1 MARHYRRWGVAP
13 RPENVT
19 GTLRVQCGIFITV
32 CSIMHGHFRTVH
44 LPFSY
49 KDAEYRERQRLIIM
63 YRSLSN
69 ALLQA
74 KGCMHYRSSISG
86 SFFVTV
92 IDLRSDTVTLPT
104 AGMLDAM
111 AHAPVGDDVYGE
123 DPTVNLLEATLAERL
138 GFDAALFVPSG
149 TMSNLL
155 ALMAHC
161 ERGDE
166 YIVGQQAH
174 TYKYEGGGAAVLGS
188 IQPQPLDVQADGSL
202 SLQQVLDTIKPDD
215 FHFARTRLLAL
226 ENTMQGKVL
235 PLEYLAA
242 ARKLTLEKGLALH
255 LDGARLYNAAVKL
268 GVDAREITRHFDSV
282 SICLSKGLG
291 APIGSVLCGSQPL
304 MVKARRLRKM
314 LGGGMRQAGGLA
326 AAGLYA
332 LDHQV
337 QRLADDHATAAF
349 LAEGLS
355 GLGYSVEPVQTNM
368 VYVQIGDRAA
378 ALKAFC
384 AERGIVLTAASR
396 LRMVTHLNVSR
407 AQAEQVIAAFAAF
420 EHP

>member
-1 MARHYRRWGVAP
+1 M
-13 RPENVT
+13 
-19 GTLRVQCGIFITV
+19 
-32 CSIMHGHFRTVH
+32 
-44 LPFSY
+44 
-49 KDAEYRERQRLIIM
+49 
-63 YRSLSN
+63 
-69 ALLQA
+69 
-74 KGCMHYRSSISG
+74 
-86 SFFVTV
+86 V

-111 AHAPVGDDVYGE
+111 TQAPVGDDVYGE
-123 DPTVNLLEATLAERL
+123 DPTVNLLEATLAGRL

-202 SLQQVLDTIKPDD
+202 DLQQVSEAIKADD

-235 PLEYLAA
+235 PLSYLAA
-242 ARKLTLEKGLALH
+242 ARALTLDKGLALH
-255 LDGARLYNAAVKL
+255 LDGARLYNAAVRL
-268 GVDAREITRHFDSV
+268 GVDARDIASHFDSV
-282 SICLSKGLG
+282 SVCLSKGLG
-291 APIGSVLCGSQPL
+291 APVGSVLCGSDAL
-304 MVKARRLRKM
+304 IAKARRLRKM
-314 LGGGMRQAGGLA
+314 VGGGMRQAGSLA

-337 QRLADDHATAAF
+337 ERLADDHANAQF
-349 LAEGLS
+349 LAEGLA
-355 GLGYSVEPVQTNM
+355 GLGYHVEPVQTNM
-368 VYVQIGDRAA
+368 VYVHVGDRAA
-378 ALKAFC
+378 SLKAFC
-384 AERGIVLTAASR
+384 AEREIRLVAAPR

-407 AQAEQVIAAFAAF
+407 ADLERVIAAFAGFARQ
-420 EHP
+420 